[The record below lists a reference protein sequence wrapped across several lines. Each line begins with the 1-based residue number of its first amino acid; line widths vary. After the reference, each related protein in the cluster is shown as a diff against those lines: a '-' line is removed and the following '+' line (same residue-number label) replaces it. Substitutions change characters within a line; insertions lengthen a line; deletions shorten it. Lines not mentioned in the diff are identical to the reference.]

1 MFAASGV
8 RSGSPSSW
16 HGDRRRRRVAT
27 RACARQ
33 RVPFLVPRLSLWK
46 DADVLEVRPPRIVM
60 TFIDASLMLL
70 AVPISEL
77 IEYLQER
84 AILPVFFLLP

>member
-1 MFAASGV
+1 
-8 RSGSPSSW
+8 
-16 HGDRRRRRVAT
+16 
-27 RACARQ
+27 
-33 RVPFLVPRLSLWK
+33 LWK

-60 TFIDASLMLL
+60 TFVDASLMLL
-70 AVPISEL
+70 VVPISEL